1 MYTGFNLFGL
11 RVETT
16 DHCDN
21 RINNRHININDIIST
36 LKKYP
41 GIKKYNNTGKK
52 LCIRKDDLSLFIE
65 VRFNKVVLITA
76 LNKYARYVKEA
87 IVI

>member
-21 RINNRHININDIIST
+21 RIKNRCINIKDIIST

-41 GIKKYNNTGKK
+41 GIKKYNNTGKE
-52 LCIRKDDLSLFIE
+52 LCIRKQNLSLFIE
-65 VRFNKVVLITA
+65 IRFNKIVLITA
-76 LNKYARYVKEA
+76 INKYAKYVKEA
-87 IVI
+87 VVI